1 MSSVDTHEDRQQVG
15 PESVQS
21 DTSPSCAIKSS
32 SMTAGAR
39 VIKVEVKHICG
50 FYFGESK
57 IDIVKLF
64 WTRIMV
70 EVYIWICELSY
81 KMCFKMYPVISFK
94 VRL

>member
-39 VIKVEVKHICG
+39 VIKVEVKYVW
-50 FYFGESK
+50 F
-57 IDIVKLF
+57 LF
-64 WTRIMV
+64 W
-70 EVYIWICELSY
+70 
-81 KMCFKMYPVISFK
+81 
-94 VRL
+94 